1 MVACVICG
9 IGIGIAPVAV
19 YIGLDGECQDQLA
32 AGPGDVAVLSGL
44 RHRVGCVVKAVHGD
58 GPAGGIYHRGNAIK
72 RLQRIPGIFA
82 VLVLPS
88 DLRILDRHCIG
99 TACQPLRE
107 GEELRQRIGQHGVRA
122 GRHLGGAHIIGD
134 GIEGVFQFPGIGRRE
149 VVVAFRNAG
158 TKFAVIPVL
167 GAVPPPV
174 CNFGIGIVGGHAV
187 HILVEVAVR
196 IAGVRT
202 IKHADGVHGHAA
214 VLQIVGQ
221 IDGGGGYTAFPSTA
235 GSGVTVCKDYHDL
248 LGILPS
254 ACELTF
260 SCQNPLSMVQTV
272 VHLSGTGSLQRID
285 RVLQYLDIAAAYLS
299 QILHNLGIVISIEP
313 IIVGIVS
320 HRIRAATSKLDN
332 TDPVGHIVF
341 IGSRVP
347 CGICGHLVDKIA
359 HSILHGRNLGN

>member
-19 YIGLDGECQDQLA
+19 YIGLDGERQDQLA
-32 AGPGDVAVLSGL
+32 AGPGDSTVLIGGL

-88 DLRILDRHCIG
+88 DLRILDRHRIG
-99 TACQPLRE
+99 ITCQPLRE

-174 CNFGIGIVGGHAV
+174 CNFGIGIVGGHTV
-187 HILVEVAVR
+187 HVLVEVVPYIIGIR
-196 IAGVRT
+196 IL
-202 IKHADGVHGHAA
+202 KHADGVYCHSTGF
-214 VLQIVGQ
+214 QIVGQ
-221 IDGGGGYTAFPSTA
+221 ID
-235 GSGVTVCKDYHDL
+235 SGCCDIVIKAAAVVGFAICENHHDL
-248 LGILPS
+248 LGL
-254 ACELTF
+254 
-260 SCQNPLSMVQTV
+260 
-272 VHLSGTGSLQRID
+272 R
-285 RVLQYLDIAAAYLS
+285 
-299 QILHNLGIVISIEP
+299 
-313 IIVGIVS
+313 
-320 HRIRAATSKLDN
+320 
-332 TDPVGHIVF
+332 
-341 IGSRVP
+341 P
-347 CGICGHLVDKIA
+347 CAL
-359 HSILHGRNLGN
+359 